1 MLLRG
6 AFFIARKEEFMS
18 ETSDEFKIGLSVDI
32 SNVKTQIENMK
43 QLPTLKLDIDS
54 KDLKTKIQKAI
65 EDAYKNVKIVK
76 LPSPKTPTTE
86 RGNPVAQYQ
95 KEFQQLSKIA
105 KRIGSLQFKISGLDT
120 AKNRSELNVLRQQLN
135 QFKKDYSSL
144 LSSIGGN
151 LSVEQWGQ
159 LQSVI
164 DDTDNKVAN
173 LKSKLSDG
181 IKFKLDVGDYQT
193 QIDSIQSK
201 YQKWGLSAEEAK
213 LKISDLESVYQK
225 MHSAKSQD
233 KRIQYEQEYQKT
245 LQKTKN
251 DLEKISFDVASPV
264 KVDKLSDDIQ
274 VWMQKNTVISKSA
287 KLELQNYLATLSN
300 TDGVANPI
308 LENIEKGFKKIQ
320 IAERQAGRL
329 GKSFTETIQ
338 AGAKKFA
345 DWAISSG
352 AVVQAFSKFRQ
363 AISEL
368 KEVDTLLTEIS
379 KANESLSSSEL
390 KAIGGNSF
398 SIASKYGK
406 KATDYLSGVQE
417 MSRAG
422 YKNAEGMAELSTAAQ
437 GAGDMTADLANQY
450 IVATDKA
457 YKLNGS
463 VEKLTTT
470 LDGVNYITNNNAV
483 NMTELA
489 DAMSVVGST
498 AASFGVEANEATA
511 AVGTMIA
518 TTQQS
523 GSEAARAF
531 RAILLNIRQVSD
543 EEEGIDAE
551 GLTKYE
557 EACNA
562 LNVKLKETK
571 NGVQAL
577 RDPME
582 VLKELSIE
590 YNKLDENDVR
600 RTNLLSSLGGKLR
613 STQLDALLRQ
623 WNMYEKMLQEY
634 SDGGGSMAREAEKT
648 ANSWEGSLN
657 RLSNTW
663 TSTVD
668 NFANSDGIIIGI
680 NTLNGLLSV
689 VDKLTSGL
697 FALPTVA
704 AIAYAALSAKG
715 RGGFEEQSLHRC
727 SAINYSPFLATVKFS
742 SDVYEFCAVA

>member
-1 MLLRG
+1 MPN
-6 AFFIARKEEFMS
+6 EEGFG
-18 ETSDEFKIGLSVDI
+18 I
-32 SNVKTQIENMK
+32 QIEVARLDTGNVTK
-43 QLPTLKLDIDS
+43 QIQDQLNKTHSFSITIDKVNTDNIRKS
-54 KDLKTKIQKAI
+54 IQKAI
-65 EDAYKNVKIVK
+65 EDAYKGISGSTI
-76 LPSPKTPTTE
+76 PSPKIP
-86 RGNPVAQYQ
+86 PVTSPKIEDFYPKGY
-95 KEFQQLSKIA
+95 KE
-105 KRIGSLQFKISGLDT
+105 
-120 AKNRSELNVLRQQLN
+120 
-135 QFKKDYSSL
+135 
-144 LSSIGGN
+144 
-151 LSVEQWGQ
+151 
-159 LQSVI
+159 
-164 DDTDNKVAN
+164 
-173 LKSKLSDG
+173 
-181 IKFKLDVGDYQT
+181 
-193 QIDSIQSK
+193 
-201 YQKWGLSAEEAK
+201 
-213 LKISDLESVYQK
+213 
-225 MHSAKSQD
+225 
-233 KRIQYEQEYQKT
+233 
-245 LQKTKN
+245 
-251 DLEKISFDVASPV
+251 
-264 KVDKLSDDIQ
+264 
-274 VWMQKNTVISKSA
+274 
-287 KLELQNYLATLSN
+287 KLERIDAGFRTMGQSALKASN
-300 TDGVANPI
+300 DFKQAQVTYKAFEDAVNSG
-308 LENIEKGFKKIQ
+308 NIEKAANLQALLQKQVRGASSDLS
-320 IAERQAGRL
+320 IARYNAKEYDKSLDAIGRVKLGNYLQKWLDTNTAATKEARMEVQGYINDLQNGLITTQSQEKSIRSAVETRTNEMRQMGKL
-329 GKSFTETIQ
+329 GGSFIDTFNKGI
-338 AGAKKFA
+338 KKFS

-352 AVVQAFSKFRQ
+352 AVVQTISKFRQ
-363 AISEL
+363 AVNEL

-379 KANESLSSSEL
+379 KANENLSSSEL
-390 KAIGGNSF
+390 RAIGGNSF
-398 SIASKYGK
+398 SIAGRYGK

-450 IVATDKA
+450 IIATDKA

-571 NGVQAL
+571 DGVQSL

-582 VLKELSIE
+582 VLHELSVE
-590 YNKLDENDVR
+590 YNRLDENDVR
-600 RTNLLSSLGGKLR
+600 RANLLSSLGGKLR

-623 WNMYEKMLQEY
+623 WDMYEKMLQEY
-634 SDGGGSMAREAEKT
+634 SAGGGSMAREAEKT

-663 TSTVD
+663 TSTVN
-668 NFANSDGIIIGI
+668 NFADTDGIITGI
-680 NTLNGLLSV
+680 NALNGMLGV
-689 VDKLTSGL
+689 VNKLTSGYS
-697 FALPTVA
+697 ALPTVA
-704 AIAYAALSAKG
+704 AVAYAALSAKG
-715 RGGFEEQSLHRC
+715 RGGFEEYLYNSC
-727 SAINYSPFLATVKFS
+727 SIINYSPFLATVKFS

>member
-1 MLLRG
+1 
-6 AFFIARKEEFMS
+6 MS

-571 NGVQAL
+571 NGVQSL

-590 YNKLDENDVR
+590 YNKLDESDVR